1 MNVLLISSLLRA
13 DGSII
18 VNKQLAKEI
27 GINEAII
34 YSELLSKY
42 MYFYNKNQL
51 TEDGYFFN
59 TVENLERDT
68 TLSKYQQQQAI
79 KKLKD
84 LNLITT
90 KLKGVPSTRHFKILD
105 NNVLESLLLQQKS
118 KNYPTRSQKTSQ
130 LEVKKLATNNT
141 KDNNTNNNNNKDF
154 VDNGVICLADI
165 EKEQAIKEEKT
176 DKIILTKEYREL
188 IKDKYNEIDGLRKC
202 KFIDVGTTRFKA
214 IQARLKETDIET
226 LLEVLETVK
235 ASDFLTGKTKNSTWK
250 IPNIEWIFNK
260 NKFNNILEGMY
271 SNEQQYKT
279 NDGKNETNKTSSEPT
294 KFGTTI

>member
-1 MNVLLISSLLRA
+1 MNVLLISSLLRS

-27 GINEAII
+27 GINEAIV

-59 TVENLERDT
+59 TVENLEIDT
-68 TLSKYQQQQAI
+68 TLSKYQQQKAI

-84 LNLITT
+84 LKLIDT
-90 KLKGVPSTRHFKILD
+90 KLKGMPSTRYFKILD
-105 NNVLESLLLQQKS
+105 NDVLESLLLQQKS
-118 KNYPTRSQKTSQ
+118 KNYPTRSKETSQ
-130 LEVKKLATNNT
+130 QEVKKLATNNT
-141 KDNNTNNNNNKDF
+141 NNNTNNNNKDI
-154 VDNGVICLADI
+154 VVVEQEVICLADI
-165 EKEQAIKEEKT
+165 EKQEVKKQKT
-176 DKIILTKEYREL
+176 ENIILTKEYREL

-226 LLEVLETVK
+226 VLEVLETVK